1 MAFFNK
7 AIVAAMLLPP
17 IAAAADDGG
26 GELNPSEMG
35 LSRVLD
41 KAARG
46 DVDMMTCASGY
57 FLTKSGAHAPAR
69 KVFEACA
76 DAGWTGAMTWM
87 SQLDDNG
94 LAGPE
99 DPEAAAAW
107 DRRAAEAGD
116 HIGMF
121 NYGLD
126 LMRGRGTPQ
135 DETTGRR
142 WIDDAA
148 DRGLPA
154 AIRLRDAGYDLD
166 EVTPDAD
173 SWTYDQKLY

>member
-1 MAFFNK
+1 MK
-7 AIVAAMLLPP
+7 VLAIMTAAA
-17 IAAAADDGG
+17 IAAAASAQAEDDIG

-35 LSRVLD
+35 LSRVLEN
-41 KAARG
+41 AATG
-46 DVDMMTCASGY
+46 DLDMMTCASGY

-69 KVFEACA
+69 KVFKACA
-76 DAGWTGAMTWM
+76 EAGWTGAMSWM
-87 SQLDDNG
+87 SWMDDNG

-99 DPEAAAAW
+99 DAEAAAAW

-116 HIGMF
+116 HVGMF

-126 LMRGRGTPQ
+126 LMRGRGVAQ
-135 DETTGRR
+135 DDAAGRR

-148 DRGLPA
+148 LRGLPA
-154 AIRLRDAGYDLD
+154 AIRLQDAGYDLD

-173 SWTYDQKLY
+173 NWKYEKRLY